1 MSSGVAAGSTGSSG
15 AGASAGSSRAGGIGG
30 IRIGIAFLIIAAVVM
45 IVINDKT
52 PDRRPFD
59 LDSTAADGFAAVR
72 ILLERR
78 GVEPRQV
85 RPDDRSI
92 RSLGAGAVLVVPAPE
107 LASDAELAEFLL
119 AAERG
124 ARVVYGSD
132 PTRSEDAQFPEIG
145 APSSLSGPSRRE
157 LADSPIDPARA
168 GICDIDEL
176 ADLGVIDIAFGNG
189 ALSPDSLSFVDPDR
203 EVIRQRSC
211 YGTPEAAWFRAT
223 DVGEP
228 SSDSQGG
235 TGEVIVMG
243 SPYLWVN
250 ARLQPAKELGGGV
263 PDNAATAIRLL
274 HRDVLL
280 REVGS
285 TTATVTV
292 VRAVRSSG
300 IGPDGT
306 QNPVELL
313 PFGVKLALVQLLGA
327 FAIFVWWRSRRL
339 GAPMIEPLP
348 VEIAGSELVAAVGS
362 LRHRRGD
369 VDRAARAL
377 RANMRRTLGM
387 SLGVPPTAPFEA
399 LVDQV
404 ARQSGLPSEQIS
416 AALADS
422 YVGSHESLVKLSET
436 LESIRWET
444 KDVHER

>member
-1 MSSGVAAGSTGSSG
+1 MSAGISPGSGGSSG
-15 AGASAGSSRAGGIGG
+15 TGESAGSARSGGIGG
-30 IRIGIAFLIIAAVVM
+30 LRIGIAFLIIAAAVAM
-45 IVINDKT
+45 IIVNKT

-72 ILLERR
+72 ILLENR
-78 GVEPRQV
+78 GVEPQQV
-85 RPDDRSI
+85 RSNDRSI
-92 RSLGAGAVLVVPAPE
+92 RRLGAGAVLFVPAPE
-107 LASDAELAEFLL
+107 LASDDELAEFLR

-132 PTRSEDAQFPEIG
+132 PTSGEDAEFPGIG
-145 APSSLSGPSRRE
+145 APSSLSGPSRRD
-157 LADSPIDPARA
+157 LADSPIDRARP
-168 GICDIDEL
+168 GMCDIHEL
-176 ADLGVIDIAFGNG
+176 ADLGVIDVAFGNIE
-189 ALSPDSLSFVDPDR
+189 LSPESLSFVDPDR
-203 EVIRQRSC
+203 EVIPQRSC
-211 YGTPEAAWFRAT
+211 YGTTEAAWFRAT

-228 SSDSQGG
+228 DGANQSA
-235 TGEVIVMG
+235 TGEVVVMG

-250 ARLQPAKELGGGV
+250 ARLQPAKESGGGV
-263 PDNAATAIRLL
+263 PDNAATAVRLL
-274 HRDVLL
+274 HRDLDSSL
-280 REVGS
+280 
-285 TTATVTV
+285 ATVTV
-292 VRAVRSSG
+292 VRAVRTAG
-300 IGPDGT
+300 VGPDGSH
-306 QNPVELL
+306 NPVELL
-313 PFGVKLALVQLLGA
+313 PFGVKLALVQLLAA

-404 ARQSGLPSEQIS
+404 ARRSGLPPEQIS
-416 AALADS
+416 SALADG

-444 KDVHER
+444 QDVHER

>member
-1 MSSGVAAGSTGSSG
+1 MSDGMSAGSGG
-15 AGASAGSSRAGGIGG
+15 AGASAGSARAGGMSG
-30 IRIGIAFLIIAAVVM
+30 IRIGIAFVIIAAVVM
-45 IVINDKT
+45 IIINQNT
-52 PDRRPFD
+52 PDRRQFD

-72 ILLERR
+72 ILLENR
-78 GVEPRQV
+78 GVEPQQV
-85 RPDDRSI
+85 RPNDRSI
-92 RSLGAGAVLVVPAPE
+92 RKLGAGAVLFVPAPE
-107 LASDAELAEFLL
+107 LASDGELAEFLS

-124 ARVVYGSD
+124 ARVVYGSE
-132 PTRSEDAQFPEIG
+132 PTRGEDAQFPGVG
-145 APSSLSGPSRRE
+145 APASLSGPSRRD
-157 LADSPIDPARA
+157 LADSPIDRARP

-176 ADLGVIDIAFGNG
+176 ADLGVIDVAFGNIE
-189 ALSPDSLSFVDPDR
+189 LSPDSLSFVDPDR

-228 SSDSQGG
+228 DGG
-235 TGEVIVMG
+235 NHGETGEVVVMG

-250 ARLQPAKELGGGV
+250 ARLQPAKESGGGV
-263 PDNAATAIRLL
+263 PDNAATAVRLL
-274 HRDVLL
+274 HRDL
-280 REVGS
+280 ESGP
-285 TTATVTV
+285 ATVTV
-292 VRAVRSSG
+292 VRAVRTTG
-300 IGPDGT
+300 AGPDGS

-313 PFGVKLALVQLLGA
+313 PFGVKLALVQLLAA

-348 VEIAGSELVAAVGS
+348 VEIAGSELVAAVGN

-377 RANMRRTLGM
+377 RANMRRTLGL

-404 ARQSGLPSEQIS
+404 ARRSGLPPDHIR
-416 AALADS
+416 AALADGH
-422 YVGSHESLVKLSET
+422 VGSHESLVKLSET

-444 KDVHER
+444 QDVHER